1 MRCFVSWEVSTKA
14 NKWLGQ
20 GLVRWQYSD
29 STRGSEP
36 RKWISIQSSA
46 RAGQFIRM
54 NDLVVGEG

>member
-20 GLVRWQYSD
+20 GLVRRQYSEFDARFGAAEVDLD
-29 STRGSEP
+29 SI
-36 RKWISIQSSA
+36 K
-46 RAGQFIRM
+46 RAGPFIRM